1 MVKDSSAADTSWR
14 REGKGRVEEEEFW
27 VVELPQDISAEKH
40 KSEGGGKSML
50 KRTSLSDPS
59 S

>member
-1 MVKDSSAADTSWR
+1 MVEDSSAADTSWR

-40 KSEGGGKSML
+40 KSEGGGEIHVKKNLFEWS
-50 KRTSLSDPS
+50 
-59 S
+59 